1 MAEEKAYSRRI
12 SRDTLEKTRRGIHN
26 YIIVGKRYRN
36 PKYTALQLSEDIG
49 VNTRYL
55 SAAIQK
61 HYGCNF
67 ATLVNKL
74 RIEDAKEMLSATEC
88 TLTMEDLSYSAGFS
102 TRQSFY
108 NAFSKYV
115 GMPPSEYRERVLR
128 LRTQDDDAFE
138 ILDFWIFLAN
148 RLAITNTRA
157 LCQLMTALW
166 HVSAELSQ
174 VAKCGRR
181 QSTDAKPRA
190 ESTDAKPRAE
200 SSLLGL
206 CRVQL
211 IFNEVNREGGRR
223 SQLAWAMPIPE
234 SHGELEYH
242 VQIVRS
248 SYSLS
253 ISCISWVRLT
263 TSVHISIHPR

>member
-1 MAEEKAYSRRI
+1 MGVAISCYPKGEKSVWHENKQHIVPLVRILFVILQACVIVHPHIGGDNTRLVYTHIIIMAEEKAYSRRI

-115 GMPPSEYRERVLR
+115 GMTPSEYRERVLR

-138 ILDFWIFLAN
+138 ILDF
-148 RLAITNTRA
+148 
-157 LCQLMTALW
+157 
-166 HVSAELSQ
+166 
-174 VAKCGRR
+174 
-181 QSTDAKPRA
+181 
-190 ESTDAKPRAE
+190 
-200 SSLLGL
+200 
-206 CRVQL
+206 
-211 IFNEVNREGGRR
+211 
-223 SQLAWAMPIPE
+223 
-234 SHGELEYH
+234 
-242 VQIVRS
+242 
-248 SYSLS
+248 
-253 ISCISWVRLT
+253 
-263 TSVHISIHPR
+263 

>member
-1 MAEEKAYSRRI
+1 MLSKGGKKSVWHENKQHIVPLVRILFVILQACVIVHPHIGGDNTRLVYTHIIIMAEEKAYSRRI

-115 GMPPSEYRERVLR
+115 GMTPSEYRERVLR

-138 ILDFWIFLAN
+138 ILDF
-148 RLAITNTRA
+148 
-157 LCQLMTALW
+157 
-166 HVSAELSQ
+166 
-174 VAKCGRR
+174 
-181 QSTDAKPRA
+181 
-190 ESTDAKPRAE
+190 
-200 SSLLGL
+200 
-206 CRVQL
+206 
-211 IFNEVNREGGRR
+211 
-223 SQLAWAMPIPE
+223 
-234 SHGELEYH
+234 
-242 VQIVRS
+242 
-248 SYSLS
+248 
-253 ISCISWVRLT
+253 
-263 TSVHISIHPR
+263 

>member
-1 MAEEKAYSRRI
+1 MGVAISCYPKGEKSVWHENKQHIVPLVRILFVILQACVIVHPPIGGDNTRLVYTHIIIMAEEKAYSRRI

-115 GMPPSEYRERVLR
+115 GMTPSEYRERVLR

-138 ILDFWIFLAN
+138 ILDF
-148 RLAITNTRA
+148 
-157 LCQLMTALW
+157 
-166 HVSAELSQ
+166 
-174 VAKCGRR
+174 
-181 QSTDAKPRA
+181 
-190 ESTDAKPRAE
+190 
-200 SSLLGL
+200 
-206 CRVQL
+206 
-211 IFNEVNREGGRR
+211 
-223 SQLAWAMPIPE
+223 
-234 SHGELEYH
+234 
-242 VQIVRS
+242 
-248 SYSLS
+248 
-253 ISCISWVRLT
+253 
-263 TSVHISIHPR
+263 

>member
-1 MAEEKAYSRRI
+1 MRTYDVIGSRHYICIFSILIARYVDFASDWLWVWPYHAIQRGKKSVWHENKQHIVPLVRILFVILQACVIVHPHIGGDNTRLVYTHIIIMAEEKAYSRRI

-115 GMPPSEYRERVLR
+115 GMTPSEYRERVLR

-138 ILDFWIFLAN
+138 ILDF
-148 RLAITNTRA
+148 
-157 LCQLMTALW
+157 
-166 HVSAELSQ
+166 
-174 VAKCGRR
+174 
-181 QSTDAKPRA
+181 
-190 ESTDAKPRAE
+190 
-200 SSLLGL
+200 
-206 CRVQL
+206 
-211 IFNEVNREGGRR
+211 
-223 SQLAWAMPIPE
+223 
-234 SHGELEYH
+234 
-242 VQIVRS
+242 
-248 SYSLS
+248 
-253 ISCISWVRLT
+253 
-263 TSVHISIHPR
+263 

>member
-1 MAEEKAYSRRI
+1 MGVAISCYPKGEKSVWHENKQHIVPLVRILFVILQACVIVHPHIGGDNTRLVYTHIIIMAEEKAYSRRI

-115 GMPPSEYRERVLR
+115 GMTPSEYRERVLR
-128 LRTQDDDAFE
+128 LKTQDDDAFE
-138 ILDFWIFLAN
+138 ILDF
-148 RLAITNTRA
+148 
-157 LCQLMTALW
+157 
-166 HVSAELSQ
+166 
-174 VAKCGRR
+174 
-181 QSTDAKPRA
+181 
-190 ESTDAKPRAE
+190 
-200 SSLLGL
+200 
-206 CRVQL
+206 
-211 IFNEVNREGGRR
+211 
-223 SQLAWAMPIPE
+223 
-234 SHGELEYH
+234 
-242 VQIVRS
+242 
-248 SYSLS
+248 
-253 ISCISWVRLT
+253 
-263 TSVHISIHPR
+263 

>member
-1 MAEEKAYSRRI
+1 MLILPLIGCGCGHIMLSKGGKKSVWHENKQHIVPLVRILFVILQPCVIVHPHIGGDNTRLVYTHIIIMAEEKAYSRRI

-115 GMPPSEYRERVLR
+115 GMTPSEYRERVLR

-138 ILDFWIFLAN
+138 ILDF
-148 RLAITNTRA
+148 
-157 LCQLMTALW
+157 
-166 HVSAELSQ
+166 
-174 VAKCGRR
+174 
-181 QSTDAKPRA
+181 
-190 ESTDAKPRAE
+190 
-200 SSLLGL
+200 
-206 CRVQL
+206 
-211 IFNEVNREGGRR
+211 
-223 SQLAWAMPIPE
+223 
-234 SHGELEYH
+234 
-242 VQIVRS
+242 
-248 SYSLS
+248 
-253 ISCISWVRLT
+253 
-263 TSVHISIHPR
+263 

>member
-1 MAEEKAYSRRI
+1 MRYCSSTHRGDNTRLVYTHIIIMAEEKAYSRRI

-115 GMPPSEYRERVLR
+115 GMTPSVYRERVLR

-138 ILDFWIFLAN
+138 ILDF
-148 RLAITNTRA
+148 
-157 LCQLMTALW
+157 
-166 HVSAELSQ
+166 
-174 VAKCGRR
+174 
-181 QSTDAKPRA
+181 
-190 ESTDAKPRAE
+190 
-200 SSLLGL
+200 
-206 CRVQL
+206 
-211 IFNEVNREGGRR
+211 
-223 SQLAWAMPIPE
+223 
-234 SHGELEYH
+234 
-242 VQIVRS
+242 
-248 SYSLS
+248 
-253 ISCISWVRLT
+253 
-263 TSVHISIHPR
+263 

>member
-1 MAEEKAYSRRI
+1 MRTYDVTGSRHYICIFSILIARHVDFASDWLWVWPYHAIQRGKKSVWHENKQHIVPLVRILFVILQACVIVHPHIGGDNTRLVYTHIIIMAEEKAYSRRI

-115 GMPPSEYRERVLR
+115 GMTPSEYRERVLR

-138 ILDFWIFLAN
+138 ILDF
-148 RLAITNTRA
+148 
-157 LCQLMTALW
+157 
-166 HVSAELSQ
+166 
-174 VAKCGRR
+174 
-181 QSTDAKPRA
+181 
-190 ESTDAKPRAE
+190 
-200 SSLLGL
+200 
-206 CRVQL
+206 
-211 IFNEVNREGGRR
+211 
-223 SQLAWAMPIPE
+223 
-234 SHGELEYH
+234 
-242 VQIVRS
+242 
-248 SYSLS
+248 
-253 ISCISWVRLT
+253 
-263 TSVHISIHPR
+263 